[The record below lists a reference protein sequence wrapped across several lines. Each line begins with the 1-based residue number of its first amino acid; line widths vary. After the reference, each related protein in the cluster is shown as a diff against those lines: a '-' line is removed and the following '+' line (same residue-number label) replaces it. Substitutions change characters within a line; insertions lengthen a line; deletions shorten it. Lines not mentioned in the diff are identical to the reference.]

1 MQWGEEAALCSSQLI
16 SCCSHISRCG
26 PLWFCPRVSQFQ
38 HKGPRGMALFPCS
51 PRELGCLDV
60 SSALTLLSWG
70 QSSAQ
75 GPGVAPGQT
84 PAAKKNNNT
93 ELGDFY
99 PLGIHLS
106 PHVLTWSNAATSRCT
121 WQSLSTLVQGREN
134 RSGQLVLENVPYER
148 AGAHLGD
155 VAHHREWPCQGV
167 LLAGELLSHSPGRA
181 HCCQCQPNANEL
193 LRGSQVARGPAGFA
207 APSFPCFT
215 ALRSA
220 DCPTPPAGSHS

>member
-1 MQWGEEAALCSSQLI
+1 MQLPADILLFTHQ
-16 SCCSHISRCG
+16 
-26 PLWFCPRVSQFQ
+26 PLWTIVVLPSSEPIPAQRSPWDGFVSLQPSGAGLFGCVLST
-38 HKGPRGMALFPCS
+38 HPSLLGTVLCAGTWGGPWT
-51 PRELGCLDV
+51 D
-60 SSALTLLSWG
+60 SSS
-70 QSSAQ
+70 
-75 GPGVAPGQT
+75 
-84 PAAKKNNNT
+84 KKNNNT

-155 VAHHREWPCQGV
+155 VAHHREWLCQGV

-220 DCPTPPAGSHS
+220 DCPTPPTGSHS